1 MIKHDIENDRV
12 VLDFTDYISA
22 ARRLVD
28 NKLANQMT
36 IAQLDMYEY
45 ICEVVTTNFGDD
57 ELINDLK
64 TTSGNTQ
71 KSEENTVAAVH
82 LALTECGFT
91 EVPKH
96 KIPSKKVPTYKLP
109 SKKTGEDLKQYID
122 RVLEPDQFVQASSQS
137 PYDFRM
143 KLRNGEVLL
152 AEVKKTD
159 KDKIMLNDTL
169 PYADAA
175 YIIFQ
180 TETKEIKCTTGQE
193 LIRMEVGSDEYEDV
207 VHYQA
212 MNLCQRDVFKNLN
225 PYLTSCNRMNFTVS
239 IKTLA

>member
-1 MIKHDIENDRV
+1 MIKQDNDRV

-22 ARRLVD
+22 ATKLVD
-28 NKLANQMT
+28 NKLANQMS

-71 KSEENTVAAVH
+71 KSEENTIAAVY

-91 EVPKH
+91 EVPRSEL
-96 KIPSKKVPTYKLP
+96 PRKKR
-109 SKKTGEDLKQYID
+109 GEDLKQYID

-175 YIIFQ
+175 YVIFQ